1 MAQGS
6 IVTRGSIVARGSIT
20 AVAPRLGL
28 TRPIRTLIAGLLA
41 AIVVLLAS
49 GCAVEGAPSTVAYVG
64 DERITQRQ
72 LDAAVA
78 SVQAALGTEEEVSP
92 QAVVNVKI
100 QGAVANQIAAQRE
113 IPVTDAQR
121 DALLAE
127 TNLKPLLADPVAR
140 QVAYDIAT
148 PQIVAQT
155 VGTEAYLRDLQATDV
170 TLNPRYGVLDPATKT
185 IIDGQSS
192 SLSLPAASS

>member
-1 MAQGS
+1 MAQSS
-6 IVTRGSIVARGSIT
+6 IVTRGSIT
-20 AVAPRLGL
+20 AVAPRVGL
-28 TRPIRTLIAGLLA
+28 TRSVRLLVAGVLA

-64 DERITQRQ
+64 DERITQTQ

-92 QAVVNVKI
+92 LAVVNVKI
-100 QGAVANQIAAQRE
+100 QGAAANQIAAQRE
-113 IPVTDAQR
+113 ISVTDAQR
-121 DALLAE
+121 DALLAD
-127 TNLKPLLADPVAR
+127 TNLKPLLADPVSR

-148 PQIVAQT
+148 PQIVANT
-155 VGTEAYLRDLQATDV
+155 VGTEAYLRDLQATEV

-185 IIDGQSS
+185 IIDGQSA

>member
-6 IVTRGSIVARGSIT
+6 IVTRGSIT
-20 AVAPRLGL
+20 AVAPRVEP
-28 TRPIRTLIAGLLA
+28 TRSVRLLVAGVLA

-49 GCAVEGAPSTVAYVG
+49 GCAIEGSPNTVAYVG
-64 DERITQRQ
+64 NERITQQQ

-78 SVQAALGTEEEVSP
+78 SVQEALGTEDEVSP
-92 QAVVNVKI
+92 LAVVNVKI
-100 QGAVANQIAAQRE
+100 QGSIANQIAAQRE

-127 TNLKPLLADPVAR
+127 TNLKPLLADPTSR
-140 QVAYDIAT
+140 EVAYDIAT

-155 VGTEAYLRDLQATDV
+155 VGTEAYLRDLQDAEV
-170 TLNPRYGVLDPATKT
+170 TLNPRYGVLDPSTKT
-185 IIDGQSS
+185 IIDGQSA
-192 SLSLPAASS
+192 SLSLPPAGS

>member
-1 MAQGS
+1 MAQSS
-6 IVTRGSIVARGSIT
+6 IVTRGSIT
-20 AVAPRLGL
+20 AVAPRVGL
-28 TRPIRTLIAGLLA
+28 TRSIRLLVAGVLA

-64 DERITQRQ
+64 NERITQKQ

-78 SVQAALGTEEEVSP
+78 SVQAALGTDDEVSP
-92 QAVVNVKI
+92 LAVVNVKI
-100 QGAVANQIAAQRE
+100 QGAIANQVAAERE

-121 DALLAE
+121 DALLAD
-127 TNLKPLLADPVAR
+127 TNLKPLLADPVSR

-155 VGTEAYLRDLQATDV
+155 VGTEAYLRDLQSAKV

-185 IIDGQSS
+185 IIDGQSA